1 MKYYWEVHYEKEI
14 MKIPKN
20 NVLLYGPTGCGKTY
34 ILQKLAELMNVPFH
48 IADASLITEA
58 SYKGNDI
65 EGVISGLYQ
74 AAGKDIKKT
83 EKGIIFLDEFD
94 KLSSRFKI
102 IENNDKPTA
111 EDFVKYGFVRELI
124 GRLPAIV
131 GVEAL
136 TIQDLIDILEKA
148 EGSIVKKYVTV
159 FDKLYNVKLEFTK
172 EAIEEIAKQAY
183 NKGIGARGLNSIVG
197 DLVQELMYEAPS
209 NPAITGCCIT
219 AEVVKKIA
227 EPQIIYYEDER

>member
-65 EGVISGLYQ
+65 EGIISGLYQ

-94 KLSSRFKI
+94 KLSSRFGANPGDRNVGAGVQRQMLKMIEGIKNKASNNSTWNRNKKTIKSNSRI
-102 IENNDKPTA
+102 I
-111 EDFVKYGFVRELI
+111 
-124 GRLPAIV
+124 
-131 GVEAL
+131 
-136 TIQDLIDILEKA
+136 
-148 EGSIVKKYVTV
+148 KK
-159 FDKLYNVKLEFTK
+159 E
-172 EAIEEIAKQAY
+172 
-183 NKGIGARGLNSIVG
+183 
-197 DLVQELMYEAPS
+197 
-209 NPAITGCCIT
+209 
-219 AEVVKKIA
+219 
-227 EPQIIYYEDER
+227 